1 MKYFKLNA
9 SGTNW
14 IDCEF
19 DESKRQI
26 TLYDYNDEGLIVEIG
41 IGLY

>member
-9 SGTNW
+9 VGTNW
-14 IDCEF
+14 IPCEL
-19 DESKRQI
+19 DQSKRQI
-26 TLYDYNDEGLIVEIG
+26 TLYDYNDEGFIVEIG

>member
-14 IDCEF
+14 IACEF
-19 DESKRQI
+19 DENKRQI
-26 TLYDYNDEGLIVEIG
+26 ILYDYNSEGEIVEIG
-41 IGLY
+41 TGLY